1 MLNIKLYRHNILILD
16 FTGSNLQLCFMN
28 EQSSDTELSINNCD
42 ISVEDEKI
50 KSAVCIIID
59 YHLSIINNCI
69 SLKDCNEFYKNIL
82 VTK

>member
-1 MLNIKLYRHNILILD
+1 MYRHNILIFD

-28 EQSSDTELSINNCD
+28 EQSSDTELPINNCD

-59 YHLSIINNCI
+59 YHLLIINHCI
-69 SLKDCNEFYKNIL
+69 SLKDCDKFYKNIW